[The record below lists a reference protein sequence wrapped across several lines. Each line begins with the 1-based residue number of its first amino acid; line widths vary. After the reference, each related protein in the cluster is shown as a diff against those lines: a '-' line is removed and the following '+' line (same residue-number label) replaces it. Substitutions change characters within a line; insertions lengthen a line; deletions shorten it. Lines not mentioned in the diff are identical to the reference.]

1 MILKVNDD
9 LKKRFWEY
17 VSYEESINLF
27 IIGDV
32 ESYGFDT
39 NFQEVWFQV
48 DDKENITS
56 VVLKYYLSLIV
67 YSYENNFDIDELI
80 KHIDNIDI
88 NIINGKKNV
97 IDRLTSNYKKFRSK
111 KECHFCSLK
120 KLEDIDLSNMS
131 HYKIEKACID
141 DLDIVYNLLSNIEG
155 FYTDNYIESKTHQ
168 LKTNS
173 ARIYLIKEENQVINS
188 VSTGIET
195 SFLAMVTGVATSKI
209 YRNKGLATYSV
220 YKLSEELLSEGKT
233 PCLFYSNLEAGSI
246 YHKIGYTQKDNWIML
261 YK

>member
-17 VSYEESINLF
+17 VSHEESINLF

-39 NFQEVWFQV
+39 DFQEVWFQV
-48 DDKENITS
+48 NEKDNITS
-56 VVLKYYLSLIV
+56 VILKYYSSLIV
-67 YSYENNFDIDELI
+67 YSYENNFNIDELI
-80 KHIDNIDI
+80 KHIDNLDI
-88 NIINGKKNV
+88 SIINGKKSV
-97 IDRLTSNYKKFRSK
+97 IDRLISKYKKFKSK
-111 KECHFCSLK
+111 KECYFCSLK
-120 KLEDIDLSNMS
+120 KLEDIDLSRMS
-131 HYKIEKACID
+131 HYKIEEASID
-141 DLDIVYNLLSNIEG
+141 DLNKVYNFLSNIED
-155 FYTDNYIESKTHQ
+155 FDTDNYIESKTHQ

-173 ARIYLIKEENQVINS
+173 ARVYYIKEEKKIINS

-195 SFLAMVTGVATSKI
+195 SFLAMLTGVATNKM

-233 PCLFYSNLEAGSI
+233 PCLFYSNLESGSI
-246 YHKIGYTQKDNWIML
+246 YHKIGYKQEDNWIML
-261 YK
+261 FK